1 MLRNKKGFTL
11 IEMLV
16 VIAIIAVLVA
26 IVMPIVGQS
35 TIQAKAATDVANLRA
50 VYAELNIRVISGDL
64 NQQSVE
70 EILNSAKTN
79 PNSQMDPE
87 AKICAVFDTPASLR
101 SSTARAMYTT
111 ASTTCPSWLPTAPS
125 PPSWPKLAPPSPKS
139 RAPGATGT
147 DL

>member
-64 NQQSVE
+64 TQQSVE
-70 EILNSAKTN
+70 EILNS
-79 PNSQMDPE
+79 P
-87 AKICAVFDTPASLR
+87 R
-101 SSTARAMYTT
+101 ARAMVDGF
-111 ASTTCPSWLPTAPS
+111 SCR
-125 PPSWPKLAPPSPKS
+125 K
-139 RAPGATGT
+139 ATEELCRKCGYARRFG
-147 DL
+147 